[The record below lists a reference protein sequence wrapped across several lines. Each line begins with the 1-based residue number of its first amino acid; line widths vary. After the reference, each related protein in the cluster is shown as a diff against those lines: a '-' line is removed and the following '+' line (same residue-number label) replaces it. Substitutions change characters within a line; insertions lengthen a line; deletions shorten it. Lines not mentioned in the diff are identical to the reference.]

1 MKLEIELPGD
11 RLYLQEMKVSDITP
25 EFVQWLTDPEVN
37 NYLEVRH
44 NPPDLE
50 RQIAYVQEC
59 EASIQKLYLGVFLK
73 NSRLIGSTTLTAHS
87 FNKVEIGLMIGD
99 KSLHGQG
106 YGSEI
111 VQIAIRWAK
120 LAGFHEITAG
130 YLENN
135 MASANLFFKLGF
147 REAPAISEG
156 GIVREDC
163 RVIRTSLLLK
173 ACED

>member
-11 RLYLQEMKVSDITP
+11 RLYLQEMKASDISP
-25 EFVQWLTDPEVN
+25 EFVRWLKDPEVN
-37 NYLEVRH
+37 NFLEVRH

-59 EASIQKLYLGVFLK
+59 EASTQKLYLGVFLK
-73 NSRLIGSTTLTAHS
+73 NSRLIGSTTLTVYGL
-87 FNKVEIGLMIGD
+87 NKVEIGLMIGD

-130 YLENN
+130 YLEDNIV
-135 MASANLFFKLGF
+135 SSNLFFKLGF
-147 REAPAISEG
+147 RETPTISEG
-156 GIVREDC
+156 GIVREDS
-163 RVIRTSLLLK
+163 RVIRTSLSII
-173 ACED
+173 ESM